1 MRRQLIL
8 KSPYISGADVKEVQR
23 ALGFKGDAVDGDYGP
38 DTAGAV
44 EEWKWRVGYPKHQI
58 NNRLGLLGLAWLF
71 GEQPFPPHF
80 TRNANARKGKPYPSM
95 NGLVRPLAT
104 SPGTRSEFALADGE
118 GAADRNGVK
127 HHAGKDWFAPGRSPV
142 RSPVSGTIVEA
153 KVRPTTSGQ
162 VFGGTVKIEARKG
175 KKVWVFR
182 HCDPHNV
189 RVGQSV
195 KAGQVVA
202 RVTPW
207 RDGAPHAH
215 IELWKDRNADYRFER
230 MEDPMKYL
238 KVFR

>member
-1 MRRQLIL
+1 MRRQLVL
-8 KSPYISGADVKEVQR
+8 KDPYLEGDDIKEVQR
-23 ALGFKGDAVDGDYGP
+23 ALGFKGRAVDGVYGP

-44 EEWKWRVGYPKHQI
+44 EEWKWRTGYPKHQI

-71 GEQPFPPHF
+71 GEQPCPGHF
-80 TRNANARKGKPYPSM
+80 TRNANARKHRPYPSV
-95 NGLVRPLAT
+95 NGIVRPLPT
-104 SPGTRSEFALADGE
+104 SPGTRSEFAYVDNE
-118 GAADRNGVK
+118 GAADRRGVK
-127 HHAGKDWFAPGRSPV
+127 HHAGKDWFAPGGSPV
-142 RSPVSGTIVEA
+142 RAPVAGVIVEA
-153 KVRPTTSGQ
+153 KVRPTTTGQ
-162 VFGGTVKIEARKG
+162 VFGGTVKIEASRG

-182 HCDPHNV
+182 HCDPSV
-189 RVGQSV
+189 REGQAV

-238 KVFR
+238 KVFK